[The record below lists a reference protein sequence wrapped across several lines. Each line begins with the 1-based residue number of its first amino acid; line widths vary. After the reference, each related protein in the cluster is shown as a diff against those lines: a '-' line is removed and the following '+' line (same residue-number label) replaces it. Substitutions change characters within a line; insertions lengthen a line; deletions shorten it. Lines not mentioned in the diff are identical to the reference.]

1 MSILRSTARTT
12 SLCLAKSLAGAGA
25 CKRGAGD
32 SDVA

>member
-1 MSILRSTARTT
+1 MSILRSSRSV